1 VLLPCDFHLVP
12 LILKSVHHC
21 NSNTPVRMRLL
32 IIEDEAKMLTLLRDG
47 LREHGYSV
55 LTAPNGS
62 EGLELACT
70 HEFDVIILDVLLPLM
85 DGCEVATEV
94 RARNIQSAILMLT
107 ACDSEDQIIRGL
119 DAGADDYLTKP
130 FSFREMMARIQSVS
144 RRINKRPAERMT
156 VDTLILDRIKHC
168 AYRSGRALDLTRTE
182 LLLLDCLMSSGGTPV
197 QRSTLIETVWGKDRQ
212 VGASTLDTF
221 INLLR
226 NKVDAPPASKLIH
239 TVKGVG
245 YALHMPKASG
255 ISR

>member
-1 VLLPCDFHLVP
+1 
-12 LILKSVHHC
+12 
-21 NSNTPVRMRLL
+21 MRLL
-32 IIEDEAKMLTLLRDG
+32 IVEDEEKMLTLLRNG
-47 LREHGYSV
+47 LREQGYSV

-62 EGLELACT
+62 EGFELACI
-70 HEFDVIILDVLLPLM
+70 HEFDVIILDVLLPFM
-85 DGCEVATEV
+85 DGYEVAREI

-130 FSFREMMARIQSVS
+130 FSFREMLARIQSVS
-144 RRINKRPAERMT
+144 RRVTKTSAEHVT

-168 AYRSGRALDLTRTE
+168 AYRAGRALDLTRTE
-182 LLLLDCLMSSGGTPV
+182 LLLLDCLMSSDGRTV
-197 QRSTLIETVWGKDRQ
+197 QRSTLIETVWGKDRKI
-212 VGASTLDTF
+212 GASTLDTF

-226 NKVDAPPASKLIH
+226 NKVDAPPAGKLIH

-255 ISR
+255 ISG